1 MRILIA
7 EDETIIRIDI
17 RGVIEHAG
25 FEVCGE
31 AKDGEEAVELARS
44 LAPDLAI
51 LDVKMPRLD
60 GLAAAR
66 RIYAERPLPIVMLTA
81 FSQRK
86 LVAEAVQAGVFAYLV
101 KPFRPQEIV
110 CAVETAAA
118 RHGDLQSARRELG
131 RKPPSAPPP
140 IAVNVPGSDGNTWP
154 IRIGTTPG
162 GALDVSLDPEGAS
175 SY

>member
-1 MRILIA
+1 
-7 EDETIIRIDI
+7 
-17 RGVIEHAG
+17 
-25 FEVCGE
+25 
-31 AKDGEEAVELARS
+31 
-44 LAPDLAI
+44 
-51 LDVKMPRLD
+51 
-60 GLAAAR
+60 
-66 RIYAERPLPIVMLTA
+66 MLTA

-110 CAVETAAA
+110 CTIETAAA

-140 IAVNVPGSDGNTWP
+140 IAVNVPGSDGNAWP

-162 GALDVSLDPEGAS
+162 GTLDVSVDPEGAS
-175 SY
+175 N

>member
-7 EDETIIRIDI
+7 EDETIIRMDM

-66 RIYAERPLPIVMLTA
+66 RIYAEGPLPIVMLTA

-110 CAVETAAA
+110 CTIETAAA

-140 IAVNVPGSDGNTWP
+140 IAVNVPGSDGNAWP

-162 GALDVSLDPEGAS
+162 GTLDVSVDPEGAS
-175 SY
+175 N